1 MADETP
7 VTAEAREQG
16 VETVDCPNC
25 GKTLKMHELSDGA
38 VSYGPCTSCFSKPT
52 KTEVKEQAEAQL
64 AGVFPSRETGTDTNE
79 E

>member
-52 KTEVKEQAEAQL
+52 KTEVKEQAEQQL
-64 AGVFPSRETGTDTNE
+64 AGFYGRETGTDTTDKE
-79 E
+79 